1 MMMLIVG
8 ICLMTLA
15 SVVAAQDPASSWLT
29 YAHTTTGKP
38 IQSFYAELIV
48 PSYPRVSGGSPAFWI
63 GIEDRKN
70 LNLIQPVRLA
80 QPRCLKRTRLTALLR
95 RSCPSTSLV
104 RIARLPSTLIGTRVP
119 TSR

>member
-15 SVVAAQDPASSWLT
+15 SVVAAQAPASSWLT

-80 QPRCLKRTRLTALLR
+80 NLVASSALGSQLY
-95 RSCPSTSLV
+95 CADHAQ
-104 RIARLPSTLIGTRVP
+104 ARVWCVSHVYRAL
-119 TSR
+119 